1 MEPCVGYNS
10 GIFRPHVFCEHSGWT
25 LRIETLGHH
34 ILAHRWANGCS
45 STQRAS
51 AKVSDWAALQ
61 PLDIL
66 SFCTF
71 FLCLFWLLTS
81 YTGRVAQNQL
91 FFTIQ
96 KPGCMLLTTKVG
108 GYGLNLTSADRV
120 IILDPAWNPAVDM
133 QAVDRAH
140 RIGQE
145 KEVKTYRLIMSGL
158 IEVRLWWNW
167 KYITIPCS
175 RSNNFNWR
183 LQVWF
188 GNTSMTD
195 LIWSQLKSPVL
206 GRPRKCCIATTFC
219 FGVCVNVGRTR
230 ASGFD
235 SFALGPKR
243 CVFCLDASST
253 MFLEFFSRTKCSGCK
268 SSKWAWPRQHWRPNN
283 NKGATAPVKLIDE
296 SE

>member
-1 MEPCVGYNS
+1 MWAFRLNFAYWNAWASHTCASMGKRMFKHATSECKSFRLSSTTAAGYTEFLHLFS
-10 GIFRPHVFCEHSGWT
+10 LFILASYILHRKSRTKSAFLHHSKTRLHAPDHQSGWLWPEFDLSWSRHYSGSCMESCCRYAGGRSCT
-25 LRIETLGHH
+25 SYRSREGGEDLSLDHEWFDRGAPVMKLKIYHHH
-34 ILAHRWANGCS
+34 IIFG
-45 STQRAS
+45 
-51 AKVSDWAALQ
+51 
-61 PLDIL
+61 
-66 SFCTF
+66 
-71 FLCLFWLLTS
+71 
-81 YTGRVAQNQL
+81 
-91 FFTIQ
+91 
-96 KPGCMLLTTKVG
+96 
-108 GYGLNLTSADRV
+108 
-120 IILDPAWNPAVDM
+120 VD
-133 QAVDRAH
+133 
-140 RIGQE
+140 
-145 KEVKTYRLIMSGL
+145 
-158 IEVRLWWNW
+158 
-167 KYITIPCS
+167 S

-253 MFLEFFSRTKCSGCK
+253 MFLEIFSRTKCSGCK

-296 SE
+296 SV